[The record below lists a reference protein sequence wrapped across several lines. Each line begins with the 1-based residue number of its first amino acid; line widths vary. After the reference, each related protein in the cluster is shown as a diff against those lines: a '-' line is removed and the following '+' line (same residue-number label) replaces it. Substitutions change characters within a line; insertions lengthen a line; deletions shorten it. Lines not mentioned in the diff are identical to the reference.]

1 MNVAVLYVGS
11 SLLAPLRNAEREINR
26 AYQLDLRIAAHNF
39 GAALDADAWD
49 EVDNDLATADV
60 VFVIHVMD
68 GENAA
73 RLLGSLEKYKTRHAA
88 VIVINCMPELMRR
101 TRMGKLDVRQLSGA
115 FAHNGETGKSK
126 SKRALRLFGTAGS
139 WVGRQARAHS
149 TTSAKNGAV
158 SAKGAKNGNPAKH
171 GHGQYLKLVD
181 RLPGILRFV
190 PGVGAMRDVKNY
202 LNIFCYFLQPTPAN
216 IQAMI
221 LCALKEYVP
230 NARLAQAEIKIP
242 APEHMPS
249 VAIYHPDAPQLF
261 ESFAEYQDWYLTK
274 IPNSK
279 FQIPDFEDQGPK
291 TKDQGPKTKEQ
302 GPNTKD
308 RGQNTKE
315 QGPKTKEQGP
325 NTKDRGQNTK
335 DQGAKNK
342 DQSPKTKDRGP
353 NFNDQGPKSKDQR
366 PKPSDQVLNPD
377 STIGLLLM
385 RPQVVSKTT
394 KHYDALIRAIE
405 AEGLSVIPALSTL
418 MDNREAVGK
427 FFIDR
432 KSQVSSLKSQVT
444 AEINDENSKTKV
456 QRPKSTDLT
465 TDNEQLTTDGSR
477 VSQIVSLTGFSF
489 VGGPAM
495 NDSDAAAEFLSG
507 LNRPYRSAV
516 SLDMQTIDSWRA
528 SQTGL
533 NPVQAG
539 MQIAIPEIDGAT
551 EPFIY
556 GGLPERGVEPVALDD
571 RCRRYARR
579 LKRWNRLQTAA
590 RHELN
595 LALVLFCFPPNKGN
609 IGTAADL
616 DVFPSVWQTLQKLKD
631 DGYDIELPD
640 SADALR
646 EQVINGNAG
655 RFASTANVAYRM
667 SVAEYR
673 RHCPY
678 VTEIESEWGAAP
690 GKINSFGGEL
700 LIQGIQLGKVFIG
713 VQPTFGFEGDP
724 MRLMMARSGAPHHG
738 FMAFYTYLA
747 KILNADAVVHV
758 GTHGSMEFM
767 PGKQVGLSGE
777 CWPDRL
783 IDELPNVYLY
793 SVNNPSEGTIAKR
806 RSYAELVSYLTPPME
821 NAGVYKE
828 LSGLKDIMLAYRQ
841 ATDEIERERL
851 FVVIEEQ
858 ARALHLGSPA

>member
-1 MNVAVLYVGS
+1 MNVTVLYVGS
-11 SLLAPLRNAEREINR
+11 SLLAPLRDAEREINR
-26 AYQLDLRIAAHNF
+26 AYNLDLRIAAHNF
-39 GAALDADAWD
+39 GAPLDADVWD
-49 EVDNDLATADV
+49 EVDNDLSTADV

-73 RLLGSLEKYKTRHAA
+73 RLLTSLENYQTRNAA
-88 VIVINCMPELMRR
+88 VVVINCMPELMRR
-101 TRMGKLDVRQLSGA
+101 TRMGKLDVSKVSAA
-115 FAHNGETGKSK
+115 FAPNEASRGSK

-139 WVGRQARAHS
+139 WIGRQTRANS
-149 TTSAKNGAV
+149 TTEEKRAANGGANG
-158 SAKGAKNGNPAKH
+158 KGSKH

-181 RLPGILRFV
+181 RLPGILKFV

-216 IQAMI
+216 IRAMV

-230 NARLAQAEIKIP
+230 DARLAQAEIRIP
-242 APEHMPS
+242 APEHLPS
-249 VAIYHPDAPQLF
+249 VAIYHPDAPALF
-261 ESFAEYQDWYLTK
+261 ETFEAYRDWYLTK
-274 IPNSK
+274 SPKSK
-279 FQIPDFEDQGPK
+279 V
-291 TKDQGPKTKEQ
+291 
-302 GPNTKD
+302 
-308 RGQNTKE
+308 
-315 QGPKTKEQGP
+315 
-325 NTKDRGQNTK
+325 
-335 DQGAKNK
+335 
-342 DQSPKTKDRGP
+342 QSPKSE
-353 NFNDQGPKSKDQR
+353 DQSLKSAKGALDA
-366 PKPSDQVLNPD
+366 K

-427 FFIDR
+427 FFID
-432 KSQVSSLKSQVT
+432 
-444 AEINDENSKTKV
+444 ADESKV
-456 QRPKSTDLT
+456 QSPKSKVENKEQRSKYKDRAGRITDNGQRT
-465 TDNEQLTTDGSR
+465 TDNEQQSR

-495 NDSDAAAEFLSG
+495 NDSDAAAAFLSE

-516 SLDMQTIDSWRA
+516 SLDMQTIDSWRS

-579 LKRWNRLQTAA
+579 LKRWHRLQMAP
-590 RHELN
+590 RNELN

-616 DVFPSVWQTLQKLKD
+616 DVFPSVWQTLRKLKD
-631 DGYDIELPD
+631 DGYDVELPE
-640 SADALR
+640 SADRLR
-646 EQVINGNAG
+646 EQVINGNAEQF
-655 RFASTANVAYRM
+655 RSTANVAYRM
-667 SVAEYR
+667 AVEEYR

-678 VTEIESEWGAAP
+678 LAEIESEWGEAP
-690 GKINSFGGEL
+690 GNLNSFGGEL
-700 LIQGIQLGKVFIG
+700 LIQGVQLGKVFIG

-738 FMAFYTYLA
+738 FMAFYTYLS

-758 GTHGSMEFM
+758 GTHGSLEFM

-821 NAGVYKE
+821 NAGVYRE
-828 LSGLKDIMLAYRQ
+828 LATLKDLVMSYRQ
-841 ATDEIERERL
+841 TDKDDERERL
-851 FVVIEEQ
+851 FASIEEYSRLSNLNVE
-858 ARALHLGSPA
+858 RAAAKP